1 MPYTYRCETCAVTA
15 PRRSDTYEAEADRRQ
30 HRAAAH
36 YGLAPDGDG
45 ILETPG
51 WVSTAL
57 RIAAGGIAEY
67 ARRAARKARSREEPP
82 EHWRQAVL
90 LLAVGV
96 GVLVLLGMLVRAVTG
111 T

>member
-1 MPYTYRCETCAVTA
+1 MPYTYRCETCTVTA
-15 PRRSDTYEAEADRRQ
+15 PRRTSAPDAKADRRE

-36 YGLAPDGDG
+36 YGLAPDGDAV
-45 ILETPG
+45 LETPG
-51 WVSTAL
+51 WTSTLL
-57 RIAAGGIAEY
+57 RAAAGGIAEY
-67 ARRAARKARSREEPP
+67 ARKPPSREEPP

-96 GVLVLLGMLVRAVTG
+96 GVLVLLGTLVRAVTG

>member
-15 PRRSDTYEAEADRRQ
+15 PRRTTAPDAKADRRE

-36 YGLAPDGDG
+36 YGLAPDGDAV
-45 ILETPG
+45 LETTG
-51 WVSTAL
+51 WASTVL
-57 RIAAGGIAEY
+57 RATAGGIAE
-67 ARRAARKARSREEPP
+67 AVRKSAQKPRSREEPP

>member
-15 PRRSDTYEAEADRRQ
+15 PRRTTAPDAKADRRE

-36 YGLAPDGDG
+36 YGLAPDGDAV
-45 ILETPG
+45 LETPG
-51 WVSTAL
+51 WVSTVL
-57 RIAAGGIAEY
+57 RAAAGGIAEY
-67 ARRAARKARSREEPP
+67 ARKTAQKPRPREAPP

-90 LLAVGV
+90 LLAVGA
-96 GVLVLLGMLVRAVTG
+96 GAILLLGMLVRAVTG